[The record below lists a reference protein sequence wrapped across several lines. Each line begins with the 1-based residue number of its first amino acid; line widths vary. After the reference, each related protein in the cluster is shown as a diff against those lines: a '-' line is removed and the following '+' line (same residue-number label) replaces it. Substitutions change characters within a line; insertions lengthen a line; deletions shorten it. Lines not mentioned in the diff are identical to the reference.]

1 MPTDVT
7 EVTTFLAAWKGIIGE
22 GLGMDGSRPCH
33 VAKKE
38 GDGEGGGVLNG
49 LFGLVDALVDAA

>member
-1 MPTDVT
+1 
-7 EVTTFLAAWKGIIGE
+7 LAAWKGIIGE